1 MAKDDYFKIV
11 YLILK
16 YLYSQMKKGNINV
29 ELDDL
34 LKNGDLPSIP
44 EDYFNEIV
52 KNLFDDGYI
61 AGEIKE
67 VRYIHERYPRIIVKS
82 LKINYSK
89 GERNALNDRN
99 SSMQSLRKPHGAIN
113 LIIPRTLP

>member
-1 MAKDDYFKIV
+1 MAKDDYFRIV
-11 YLILK
+11 YLILR

-67 VRYIHERYPRIIVKS
+67 VKYIHERYPRITVKS
-82 LKINYSK
+82 LKIKPK
-89 GERNALNDRN
+89 GIEYLNDN
-99 SSMQSLRKPHGAIN
+99 SMMKKVAKALGDISDIVG
-113 LIIPRTLP
+113 II

>member
-1 MAKDDYFKIV
+1 MAKDDYFRIV
-11 YLILK
+11 YLILR

-67 VRYIHERYPRIIVKS
+67 IKYIHERYPRIIVKS
-82 LKINYSK
+82 LKIKPK
-89 GERNALNDRN
+89 GIEYLNDN
-99 SSMQSLRKPHGAIN
+99 SMMKKVAKTLGDISDIVG
-113 LIIPRTLP
+113 II